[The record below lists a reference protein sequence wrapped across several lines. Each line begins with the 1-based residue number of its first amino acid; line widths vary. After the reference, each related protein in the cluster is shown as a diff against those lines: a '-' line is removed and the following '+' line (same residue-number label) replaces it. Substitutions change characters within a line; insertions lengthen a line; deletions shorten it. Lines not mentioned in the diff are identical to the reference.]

1 MAFTHFFGKHKKVAS
16 CGRRSHFHDHCGWS
30 QWPAIQTGISNGCIH
45 ASHYR
50 LPPPTASHCLDLLV
64 TARSTSSRERKVGG
78 YSLWPVVWLNID
90 RRSSEETG
98 TIRFKYE
105 EILWYS
111 EATVKK
117 RKKCQNNLLA
127 LKVMCG
133 MLHEVVC
140 CILCYLRFIFTKNA
154 DSCFLHEI
162 HNDTDILSVNHFSRW
177 PYFVA
182 ATDHKK
188 LLAWTQ
194 PQLFSNL
201 SLVLPLTSLNQ
212 FPLSPPSSLCCWG

>member
-16 CGRRSHFHDHCGWS
+16 CGRRSHFPHCGWS

-90 RRSSEETG
+90 RRSREETG
-98 TIRFKYE
+98 TMRFKYE

-111 EATVKK
+111 ESTVKK
-117 RKKCQNNLLA
+117 RKKMSEWSL
-127 LKVMCG
+127 G
-133 MLHEVVC
+133 SE
-140 CILCYLRFIFTKNA
+140 
-154 DSCFLHEI
+154 
-162 HNDTDILSVNHFSRW
+162 
-177 PYFVA
+177 
-182 ATDHKK
+182 
-188 LLAWTQ
+188 
-194 PQLFSNL
+194 SN
-201 SLVLPLTSLNQ
+201 VWNVTR
-212 FPLSPPSSLCCWG
+212 SSLLHPMLFALHLHKERRQLLPPRDP